1 MLEWSSWISNTGK
14 ILDNAEFLK
23 GRFTISR
30 NHKKNMLYLQ
40 INSLRAKDIAMYS
53 RAKDTMKELQDE
65 QNILEFPY

>member
-1 MLEWSSWISNTGK
+1 
-14 ILDNAEFLK
+14 
-23 GRFTISR
+23 
-30 NHKKNMLYLQ
+30 MLYLQ